1 MLTDLLQGK
10 AEVIEKVMKQ
20 VEPELK
26 QALLEVI
33 LKLIIYIFFIP
44 PPPPPLKLNYFFF
57 ITYLLVS

>member
-33 LKLIIYIFFIP
+33 
-44 PPPPPLKLNYFFF
+44 
-57 ITYLLVS
+57 